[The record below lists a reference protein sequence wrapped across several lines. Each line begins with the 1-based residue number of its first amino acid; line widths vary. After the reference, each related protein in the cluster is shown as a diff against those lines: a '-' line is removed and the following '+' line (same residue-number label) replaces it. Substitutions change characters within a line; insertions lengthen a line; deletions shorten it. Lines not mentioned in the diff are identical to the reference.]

1 MAKGFSPNVHQ
12 YRYLTGLFY
21 VVLILSSP
29 VTYMYMYEEI
39 VQTKSIVHSISFVLL
54 MFTICIKF
62 NIHRHI
68 LNDISRKEGKG
79 WFLQFFNAPC
89 FTQQSVVK

>member
-21 VVLILSSP
+21 VVLIFSSP

-62 NIHRHI
+62 
-68 LNDISRKEGKG
+68 
-79 WFLQFFNAPC
+79 
-89 FTQQSVVK
+89 

>member
-12 YRYLTGLFY
+12 YRYLTGLFKY

-39 VQTKSIVHSISFVLL
+39 VQT
-54 MFTICIKF
+54 
-62 NIHRHI
+62 
-68 LNDISRKEGKG
+68 
-79 WFLQFFNAPC
+79 
-89 FTQQSVVK
+89 